1 MSREWCRKRKS
12 YPYYRRAK
20 KEGYRSRAAYKLREI
35 NNRVKILKPGY
46 DVLDIG
52 ASPGGW
58 SQVAREIV
66 GESGT
71 VVAVDLVPMP
81 EIEGV
86 FFIRG
91 DIEKE
96 ETVSGIREV
105 CDSYDAVIS
114 DASPKLSGNRTLDR
128 GRSYALCYFSLEL
141 AVELLHEGGNCLVKI
156 FQGDEI
162 DELKNDWGDRF
173 RSVERFKPRSS
184 LKRSIEIYMMFR
196 GFKGA

>member
-1 MSREWCRKRKS
+1 MSREWLRKRKRD
-12 YPYYRRAK
+12 PYYRRAK

-46 DVLDIG
+46 RVLDIG

-96 ETVSGIREV
+96 ETVAGIEEV
-105 CDSYDAVIS
+105 CESYDAVIS
-114 DASPKLSGNRTLDR
+114 DAAPKLSGNRTLDR
-128 GRSYALCYFSLEL
+128 GRSYALCYFSLKL
-141 AVELLHEGGNCLVKI
+141 AVELLREGGNCLVKI

-162 DELKNDWGDRF
+162 DELRDDWGDRF

-184 LKRSIEIYMMFR
+184 LRRSIEVYMMFR